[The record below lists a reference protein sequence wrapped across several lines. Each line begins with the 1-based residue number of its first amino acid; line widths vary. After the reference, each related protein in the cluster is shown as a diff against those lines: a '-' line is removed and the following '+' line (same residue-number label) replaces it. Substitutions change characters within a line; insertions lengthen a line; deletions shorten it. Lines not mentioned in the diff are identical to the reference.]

1 MSWEKLHTLVEQD
14 ALTSLANRRSGDKK
28 LREIVRDSAATG
40 KDFCIAIGDIDFF
53 KKVND
58 TYGHECGDLV
68 LKNVAYRLRSH
79 MHGSGIASR
88 WGGEEFLLIF
98 EDKNVEESMKIL
110 DEIMDDIRTL
120 ENEYDGHRIKVTMTF
135 GLTRGNTEDVTA
147 LLRSADEKLYEGK
160 TTGRNR
166 IIL

>member
-1 MSWEKLHTLVEQD
+1 MIEYKCILFKEPI
-14 ALTSLANRRSGDKK
+14 SLDPKPDLK
-28 LREIVRDSAATG
+28 IVGYGLMYPVTA
-40 KDFCIAIGDIDFF
+40 DI
-53 KKVND
+53 ND
-58 TYGHECGDLV
+58 
-68 LKNVAYRLRSH
+68 
-79 MHGSGIASR
+79 
-88 WGGEEFLLIF
+88 
-98 EDKNVEESMKIL
+98 

-160 TTGRNR
+160 TAGRNR